1 MGKEALEREGSQVET
16 DNQEITPQNFYL
28 VSYVHFEDVCILY
41 VTNSYEEAKRVLDE
55 IKTFVKKYAENA
67 IEYEN
72 IEGTEETIEANY
84 KIRLGLARDMGLE
97 RYPFFPFLVKPVH
110 FWREDPNAFVIMSFE
125 KERGEYLPESWA

>member
-28 VSYVHFEDVCILY
+28 VSYVDYEDVCILY

-55 IKTFVKKYAENA
+55 IKTFVKKCAESA
-67 IEYEN
+67 IEYED
-72 IEGTEETIEANY
+72 IEETEEIIEENH

-97 RYPFFPFLVKPVH
+97 RYPFFPFLVDPIR
-110 FWREDPNAFVIMSFE
+110 FWCEDPNAFVIMSFE